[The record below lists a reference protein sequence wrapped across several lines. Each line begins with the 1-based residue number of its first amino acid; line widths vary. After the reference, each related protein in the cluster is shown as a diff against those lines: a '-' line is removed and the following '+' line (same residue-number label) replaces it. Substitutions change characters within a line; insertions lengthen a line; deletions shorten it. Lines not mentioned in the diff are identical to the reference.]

1 MKLGFTLAIL
11 LATLATGCASSLRT
25 ESTSCG
31 QARMLSA
38 EFSGLT
44 VLDVWGAKQA
54 FAKILIDNPS
64 KATTKLFTST
74 EVGPVLHGYSY
85 ELQKLKDSEWK
96 PAVLVLEELSRPTTS
111 IKLKPNTLTAIYVNV
126 DGIATD
132 PNRDQTAIYRVDFAT
147 SDGCRFVSD
156 EFGI

>member
-1 MKLGFTLAIL
+1 MKRGSTLAIL

-25 ESTSCG
+25 ESASCG